1 MTSDIAPRALLHTIA
16 KLHYESDLS
25 QVEIARRL
33 KVSTATISRLLRK
46 AREEGIVRI
55 EIRDLRT
62 PAEIERRLLD
72 RLGLRDVAVVDAA
85 EAGSLAAL
93 AGPVGSILRDAGLG
107 AGSVLAIGWGRAV
120 RDVIAAGLPR
130 LPGVI
135 TIPAT
140 GGMEQPA
147 PHFQVGEF
155 VRIAAEQMG
164 GTPRFIH
171 APYLPSNAWRKALL
185 QDATVADHVALWDR
199 VDAAIVG
206 IGVPHAVDPGP
217 GRLHLTS
224 SEQALARAA
233 GDVVRHYFDS
243 DGRLVPWD
251 GESRLIAMS
260 PAQLRAVPRVIGV
273 AASPIKA
280 GAILG
285 AVRAK
290 LINVLVTD
298 ARTAQAILDLA

>member
-1 MTSDIAPRALLHTIA
+1 MLHTVA
-16 KLHYESDLS
+16 KLHYEAELS
-25 QVEIARRL
+25 QVAIARRL
-33 KVSTATISRLLRK
+33 NVSAATISRWLRK

-55 EIRDLRT
+55 EIRDLEAT
-62 PAEIERRLLD
+62 ADIGRRLVD
-72 RLGLRDVAVVDAA
+72 RLGLREAAVVDTL

-135 TIPAT
+135 TVPAT

-155 VRIAAEQMG
+155 VRLAAEQVG

-171 APYLPSNAWRKALL
+171 APYLPSSAWRKALL
-185 QDATVADHVALWDR
+185 QDATIAEHVALWDR

-206 IGVPHAVDPGP
+206 IGVPHAVDPGLD
-217 GRLHLTS
+217 RLHLTPP
-224 SEQALARAA
+224 EQALVQAA
-233 GDVVRHYFDS
+233 GDVVRHYFDHH
-243 DGRLVPWD
+243 GKPIPWE

-260 PAQLRAVPRVIGV
+260 RAQLRAIPRVIGV

-280 GAILG
+280 AAILG
-285 AVRAK
+285 AIRAK

-298 ARTAQAILDLA
+298 TRTAQALLDAA